1 MIAAGLQLRKIGFVL
16 FVIRFFQDPIKKV
29 TSLNGWAVIVSSVVV
44 GLTLSASRNLEYRR

>member
-1 MIAAGLQLRKIGFVL
+1 MIAAGLQLRKIGFVP